1 MRINFPKVSPNMRTL
16 FSLSVLLILAALFY
30 YVGQFNVIN
39 SLLLSLCCVL
49 LVACFLVLSRWKAYI
64 NFLKQVGEKIERD
77 RFYKNEHTVS
87 AVPFKSLPIAVHAC
101 VDDSAL
107 LIKKANSY
115 IAVNFENIHSFEPT
129 EYCGHPIAKVVLV
142 EQKDLEFPLYVPWNE
157 EMAQH
162 ATSD

>member
-1 MRINFPKVSPNMRTL
+1 MRTL
-16 FSLSVLLILAALFY
+16 FSLCVLLILAALFY
-30 YVGQFNVIN
+30 YVGHFNVIN

-101 VDDSAL
+101 MDDSAL
-107 LIKKANSY
+107 LIKKANSHL
-115 IAVNFENIHSFEPT
+115 AGTCENNHSFQPT